1 MCRDAGWR
9 LQEEIDREQA
19 EQGAAPSQEETGEV
33 SRRHTLVININTHL
47 YIMIKLKVHGAQ
59 RYFKLWLALQSQGLA
74 TFNFMDYTTIS
85 QYLNCC
91 NFQEKL

>member
-33 SRRHTLVININTHL
+33 SRGYIASPERIN
-47 YIMIKLKVHGAQ
+47 
-59 RYFKLWLALQSQGLA
+59 YF
-74 TFNFMDYTTIS
+74 
-85 QYLNCC
+85 
-91 NFQEKL
+91 

>member
-33 SRRHTLVININTHL
+33 SRGYTLVININTHL
-47 YIMIKLKVHGAQ
+47 YIMIKFKVHGAHQ
-59 RYFKLWLALQSQGLA
+59 HTRDFQTMASPAKSGIS
-74 TFNFMDYTTIS
+74 NF
-85 QYLNCC
+85 
-91 NFQEKL
+91 

>member
-19 EQGAAPSQEETGEV
+19 EQGPAPSQEETGEV

-47 YIMIKLKVHGAQ
+47 YMFDKV
-59 RYFKLWLALQSQGLA
+59 QSARCTPEIFQTMASPAKSGIS
-74 TFNFMDYTTIS
+74 NF
-85 QYLNCC
+85 
-91 NFQEKL
+91 